1 MSNKTKIITGIVL
14 LAAVGA
20 LLYFFVFSKKEQPL
34 ALQTAK
40 VVKGNVSTVVTA
52 TGTIEATRQVEV
64 GTQVSGVVE
73 KIYVDYNS
81 QVKAGQL
88 IAELDKENLQE
99 LLSQAKSAYDVA
111 VNQQHYLQTIFSRQK
126 ELYQASAISKA
137 DYQEAE
143 YNLNTAKGT
152 AVQKLS
158 DLKKA
163 QTNLG
168 YANIYSPI
176 DGVVLSKD
184 VDEGQT
190 VAASYSTPTLFTIA
204 QNLKQM
210 QVEADVDE
218 ADIGNVK
225 VGQRVVFTVDAFT
238 GEEFNGQVTQV
249 RLNSTVTSNV
259 VTYTVIIKADNPD
272 EKLKPGLTATVSIYT
287 MELKD
292 VLTLEAKAFSF
303 EPDAQLVQQYNG
315 ANGGVPQPS
324 EPLVGENAM
333 PSATAEKA
341 PQNKDIKTVWVKDV
355 KGIRPQEVK
364 VGKNDGINYEIIS
377 GLNAGDEVA
386 TSLEAAVA
394 GVEIA
399 AGGDSSS
406 PFMPKPPGKRK

>member
-1 MSNKTKIITGIVL
+1 MTKKSKIIAGILVL
-14 LAAVGA
+14 AIIAAA
-20 LLYFFVFSKKEQPL
+20 LYFFVFSAKKETIS
-34 ALQTAK
+34 LQTAK
-40 VVKGNVSTVVTA
+40 VAKGNVSTVITA
-52 TGTIEATRQVEV
+52 TGTIEATKQVEV

-73 KIYVDYNS
+73 KIFVDFNS
-81 QVKAGQL
+81 PVKAGQL

-99 LLSQAKSAYDVA
+99 LLSQAKAAYNVA
-111 VNQQHYLQTIFSRQK
+111 LNDQHYKQTIYNRQK
-126 ELYQASAISKA
+126 SLYDAKVISQS

-143 YNLNTAKGT
+143 YNLATAKGT
-152 AVQKLS
+152 VLTKLS

-163 QTNLG
+163 ETNLG

-184 VDEGQT
+184 VDQGQT

-225 VGQRVVFTVDAFT
+225 KGQRVVFTVDAYPA
-238 GEEFNGQVTQV
+238 EEFNGTVTQV

-303 EPDAQLVQQYNG
+303 EPDMQLLQKYKE
-315 ANGGVPQPS
+315 ANGSAVTS
-324 EPLVGENAM
+324 
-333 PSATAEKA
+333 PSAQAGDTPPAAAKPNDKA
-341 PQNKDIKTVWVKDV
+341 DKNTKTVWVK
-355 KGIRPQEVK
+355 KGFDLYPQQVK
-364 VGKNDGINYEIIS
+364 VGSNDGINYEIIS
-377 GLNAGDEVA
+377 GLNQGDEVA
-386 TSLEAAVA
+386 TTLEVQAAA
-394 GVEIA
+394 KAE
-399 AGGDSSS
+399 GGSGAS
-406 PFMPKPPGKRK
+406 PFMPKPPGRK

>member
-1 MSNKTKIITGIVL
+1 MNSKTKIIAGIVL
-14 LAAVGA
+14 LTAVGA
-20 LLYFFVFSKKEQPL
+20 LLYFFVFKTKEQPL
-34 ALQTAK
+34 TLQTAK
-40 VVKGNVSTVVTA
+40 VQKGTISTVVTA
-52 TGTIEATRQVEV
+52 TGTIEAVKQVEV

-81 QVKAGQL
+81 PVKAGQL

-111 VNQQHYLQTIFSRQK
+111 LNQQHYQQTIYSRQK
-126 ELYQASAISKA
+126 QLYQASAISQA
-137 DYQEAE
+137 DYQEAD
-143 YNLNTAKGT
+143 YNLKTAIGT
-152 AVQKLS
+152 AQQKLS

-163 QTNLG
+163 ETNLG

-176 DGVVLSKD
+176 NGVVLSKD

-204 QNLKQM
+204 QDLKQM

-225 VGQRVVFTVDAFT
+225 VGQRVVFTVDAYT
-238 GEEFNGQVTQV
+238 GEEFNGLVTQV

-292 VLTLEAKAFSF
+292 VLTLQAKAFSF
-303 EPDAQLVQQYNG
+303 EPDAQLVQQYNA
-315 ANGGVPQPS
+315 ANGAAPQPGA
-324 EPLVGENAM
+324 EPAAI
-333 PSATAEKA
+333 SAAGKK
-341 PQNKDIKTVWVKDV
+341 PQQDKSLKTVWVKDA
-355 KGIRPQEVK
+355 KGLHPQEVK
-364 VGKNDGINYEIIS
+364 VGQSDGINYQIIS
-377 GLNAGDEVA
+377 GLTAGTKVA
-386 TSLEAAVA
+386 TSLDAVVA
-394 GVEIA
+394 GQDA
-399 AGGDSSS
+399 PGGGSLS

>member
-1 MSNKTKIITGIVL
+1 MKNKKNIILISAISVVFVAVAAF
-14 LAAVGA
+14 LAFG
-20 LLYFFVFSKKEQPL
+20 KKEQPIQVEF
-34 ALQTAK
+34 AEAK
-40 VVKGNVSTVVTA
+40 NGNVSTVITA
-52 TGTIEATRQVEV
+52 TGTIEAVKQVEV

-81 QVKAGQL
+81 TVKAGQL
-88 IAELDKENLQE
+88 IAELDKENLRE
-99 LLSQAKSAYDVA
+99 ALSQAQSAYQVA
-111 VNQQHYLQTIFSRQK
+111 VNEQKYLQTVFNRQK
-126 ELYQASAISKA
+126 SLYGSGVISQS

-143 YNLNTAKGT
+143 YNLKTAKGST
-152 AVQKLS
+152 AQKLS

-204 QNLKQM
+204 QDLKQM

-225 VGQRVVFTVDAFT
+225 TGQRVEFTVDAFP
-238 GEEFNGQVTQV
+238 GETFSGKVSQV
-249 RLNSTVTSNV
+249 RLNATVTSNV

-287 MELKD
+287 MEVKD
-292 VLTLEAKAFSF
+292 VLTVEAKALSF
-303 EPDAQLVQQYNG
+303 TPDKTLLTKYN
-315 ANGGVPQPS
+315 S
-324 EPLVGENAM
+324 ENA
-333 PSATAEKA
+333 ANYLGDALDK
-341 PQNKDIKTVWVKDV
+341 PQLPDEADQKTVWVKDDS
-355 KGIRPQEVK
+355 GIHPVSVT
-364 VGKNDGINYEIIS
+364 VGVNDGINYEIVD
-377 GLNAGDEVA
+377 GLNAGQKVV
-386 TSLEAAVA
+386 TSLAQADAESGAAKQGESA
-394 GVEIA
+394 
-399 AGGDSSS
+399 SS

>member
-1 MSNKTKIITGIVL
+1 MTKRNKITIGIVL
-14 LAAVGA
+14 LAAVCA
-20 LLYFFVFSKKEQPL
+20 ALYFFVFKTNEQML
-34 ALQTAK
+34 NLQTAK
-40 VVKGNVSTVVTA
+40 VAKGNVSTVITA

-81 QVKAGQL
+81 PVKAGQL

-99 LLSQAKSAYDVA
+99 LLSQARSAYDVA
-111 VNQQHYLQTIFSRQK
+111 LNQQHYLQTIFKRQK
-126 ELYQASAISKA
+126 ELFDAKAISQA
-137 DYQEAE
+137 DYQEAD
-143 YNLNTAKGT
+143 YNLATATGT
-152 AVQKLS
+152 VVQKLS

-204 QNLKQM
+204 QDLKRM

-225 VGQRVVFTVDAFT
+225 VGQRVVFTVDAFPD
-238 GEEFNGQVTQV
+238 EEFAGQVTQV

-292 VLTLEAKAFSF
+292 VLTLEAKALSF
-303 EPDAQLVQQYNG
+303 EPDAQLIQQYNA
-315 ANGGVPQPS
+315 ANGGAPQGDNSPAAEVKDN
-324 EPLVGENAM
+324 EPLHDEY
-333 PSATAEKA
+333 T
-341 PQNKDIKTVWVKDV
+341 KTVWVKDA
-355 KGIRPQEVK
+355 KGLHAQEVT
-364 VGKNDGINYEIIS
+364 VGKSDGINYEIVS
-377 GLNAGDEVA
+377 GLKAGDEVA
-386 TSLEAAVA
+386 TTLEAAV
-394 GVEIA
+394 VNA
-399 AGGDSSS
+399 AQPGGSS
-406 PFMPKPPGKRK
+406 PFMPKPPGKK